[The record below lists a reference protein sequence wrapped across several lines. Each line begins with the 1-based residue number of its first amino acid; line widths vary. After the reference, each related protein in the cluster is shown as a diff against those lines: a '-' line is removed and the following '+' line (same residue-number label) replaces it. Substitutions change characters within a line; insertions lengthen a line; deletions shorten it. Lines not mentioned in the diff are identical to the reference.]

1 MQLLICLFLLVSLPH
16 PATLVNC
23 SLPLV
28 TSKGLLNADS
38 ASSLD
43 SRRRSVQSNVQ
54 LTTPLTCFPKL
65 NRIVYTQTAAL

>member
-1 MQLLICLFLLVSLPH
+1 MQLLICVFLLVFLPQ

-28 TSKGLLNADS
+28 TSQGLLNADS
-38 ASSLD
+38 ASSFD

-65 NRIVYTQTAAL
+65 NRIVYTQSAEL